1 MSRFLPT
8 HVCSLPLL
16 ACSRCLTLAHLVS
29 PVPHNASHSSCS
41 DARLP
46 EQQQQQ
52 QHGGGGNMITVTLRK
67 PDVDKAVKDARLP
80 DTFRV
85 SQCHPAAPKQLQLE
99 LGSCTY

>member
-1 MSRFLPT
+1 
-8 HVCSLPLL
+8 
-16 ACSRCLTLAHLVS
+16 
-29 PVPHNASHSSCS
+29 
-41 DARLP
+41 
-46 EQQQQQ
+46 
-52 QHGGGGNMITVTLRK
+52 MITVTLRK